1 MKVIFLHGLGQGP
14 SSWNKTV
21 AAMDGGVEA
30 FCPDL
35 FALAQGEAPDYAAL
49 YRGLSEICRE
59 QTGDGLH
66 LCGLSLGAVLA
77 LQYGQEHP
85 EQVKSLVLIGGRTRT
100 PRTLMKIQ
108 RILFRLMG
116 ERSFQKMGL
125 SKENTMALMCSMGKL
140 DLRKGLGCIRCP
152 TLVLCGEKDGA
163 NRKEA
168 AAMASGIPGAG
179 LTILPGAS
187 HEVNR
192 EAPEQLAEVLLQ
204 FYGIVGKRKISPNSA
219 CISRKPVV

>member
-108 RILFRLMG
+108 RIFCYLFKRVINGIEEGRLWPGGFIGDGDARMTAEG
-116 ERSFQKMGL
+116 HGKKTIESTVGITVDRLCINQLLCIPRIAEKIADRAFYRGRFFSVPIDTQDDVA
-125 SKENTMALMCSMGKL
+125 KEFT
-140 DLRKGLGCIRCP
+140 
-152 TLVLCGEKDGA
+152 
-163 NRKEA
+163 
-168 AAMASGIPGAG
+168 
-179 LTILPGAS
+179 
-187 HEVNR
+187 
-192 EAPEQLAEVLLQ
+192 
-204 FYGIVGKRKISPNSA
+204 
-219 CISRKPVV
+219 